1 MHIEAVLDRFDHKA
15 KSMFGIYSFY
25 FCHQR
30 GYPPLACVI
39 YSCNSFCYQTLW
51 LYTSWR
57 CAPPEKHLFC
67 IDEIHMVTVHLFWKT
82 TIYQIFYVQAIIIC
96 ICCTP
101 TYIQPFLK
109 MGQLK
114 CGPDLTLALFQLTS
128 IPLYMSLVMRS
139 YYTSRNEVVGG
150 YTGFTMSVCL

>member
-1 MHIEAVLDRFDHKA
+1 M
-15 KSMFGIYSFY
+15 
-25 FCHQR
+25 
-30 GYPPLACVI
+30 
-39 YSCNSFCYQTLW
+39 
-51 LYTSWR
+51 
-57 CAPPEKHLFC
+57 
-67 IDEIHMVTVHLFWKT
+67 
-82 TIYQIFYVQAIIIC
+82 QAIIIC

-114 CGPDLTLALFQLTS
+114 CGPDLTLALLQLTSS